1 MKSYELKLG
10 SDKAEAV
17 LFCYDFSAENYAG
30 YLSLLLSF
38 LVFFIVM
45 IAGVRRKIRYL
56 ITMRKELCM
65 LSENLARNASG
76 K

>member
-1 MKSYELKLG
+1 MKRGGL
-10 SDKAEAV
+10 
-17 LFCYDFSAENYAG
+17 CYDFSAENYAG

-65 LSENLARNASG
+65 LSENLDCPVTLRGNDKIPMWLAA
-76 K
+76 